1 MQVTKDISWVGVLD
15 PDLEVF
21 DVVIPTIWGTTYNS
35 YLIKAERPC
44 LIDTVK
50 ANFTKVFLE
59 KLEREIDLDQIQYL
73 VVNHT
78 EPDHSGAVGA
88 LLERVPGITVY
99 GTRAGIQFL
108 KEQVK
113 RDFNAVVVEHNDTL
127 DLGNK
132 RLRFIMAPFLHWPDT
147 MFTYLEEDQILF
159 TCDGF
164 GSHYCDRQGRM
175 FASEVD
181 DFTAAVKHYY
191 DSIMSP
197 FKPKVLEAVAKIRS
211 LPIRMIAT
219 GHGPILDQNFWRIV
233 DLYEEWS
240 DAPVKERPKVVIG
253 FVSAYGHTRAMA
265 ELIASGVQSQGGFEV
280 IQLDF
285 GGASDAEIKRVMSD
299 FDGLIIGSPTIN
311 ADVVE
316 PVWRA
321 LSYVSAI
328 NAKGKLASAFG
339 NYGWSGEAVGLLEN
353 RLERMRMAIVQPGLK
368 VRFSL
373 SDQDRQRCVEFGK
386 TFAQAMIKGD

>member
-1 MQVTKDISWVGVLD
+1 MD
-15 PDLEVF
+15 PDLKVF
-21 DVVIPTIWGTTYNS
+21 DVVIPTDWGTTYNS

-50 ANFTKVFLE
+50 ENFTEEFMAQ
-59 KLEREIDLDQIQYL
+59 LEREIDLNQIQYL

-108 KEQVK
+108 REQVK
-113 RDFNAVVVEHNDTL
+113 RDFNAVVVDHNDTL

-164 GSHYCDRQGRM
+164 GSHYCDPQGRM
-175 FASEVD
+175 FASQVD

-197 FKPKVLEAVAKIRS
+197 FAPKVQEAVAKIRN
-211 LPIRMIAT
+211 LPINMIAT
-219 GHGPILDQNFWRIV
+219 GHGPILDQGFWRIV
-233 DLYEEWS
+233 DLYEQWS
-240 DAPVKERPKVVIG
+240 DAPVKQRPRVVIG
-253 FVSAYGHTRAMA
+253 YVSAYGHTRLMA
-265 ELIASGVQSQGGFEV
+265 ELIAAGVQSQG
-280 IQLDF
+280 DF
-285 GGASDAEIKRVMSD
+285 DVVPIDLGSASDAEIKRVMSD

-321 LSYVSAI
+321 LSFVSAI
-328 NAKGKLASAFG
+328 HAKGKLASAFG

-353 RLERMRMAIVQPGLK
+353 RLERMRMAIAQPGLK
-368 VRFSL
+368 VRFGL
-373 SDQDRQRCVEFGK
+373 SDQDRERCVEFGRA
-386 TFAQAMIKGD
+386 FAQAMIKKE

>member
-1 MQVTKDISWVGVLD
+1 
-15 PDLEVF
+15 
-21 DVVIPTIWGTTYNS
+21 
-35 YLIKAERPC
+35 
-44 LIDTVK
+44 
-50 ANFTKVFLE
+50 
-59 KLEREIDLDQIQYL
+59 
-73 VVNHT
+73 
-78 EPDHSGAVGA
+78 
-88 LLERVPGITVY
+88 
-99 GTRAGIQFL
+99 
-108 KEQVK
+108 
-113 RDFNAVVVEHNDTL
+113 
-127 DLGNK
+127 
-132 RLRFIMAPFLHWPDT
+132 
-147 MFTYLEEDQILF
+147 
-159 TCDGF
+159 
-164 GSHYCDRQGRM
+164 
-175 FASEVD
+175 
-181 DFTAAVKHYY
+181 
-191 DSIMSP
+191 
-197 FKPKVLEAVAKIRS
+197 
-211 LPIRMIAT
+211 
-219 GHGPILDQNFWRIV
+219 
-233 DLYEEWS
+233 
-240 DAPVKERPKVVIG
+240 VVIG

-368 VRFSL
+368 VRFGL

-386 TFAQAMIKGD
+386 TFAQAMIKED